1 MEITVYQLSVL
12 GGKTAV
18 VMIVLLAL
26 YRFLGK
32 RNLAQFTV
40 YDLVTILA
48 VANSVQNAMTA
59 GKGNLM
65 VGIVCSSTLLLLAF
79 AISKLF
85 TRSMVAERLLL
96 GVPIPLVSVGQL
108 LKENLRR
115 EGVTYEELQ
124 LAFRQHDLLEPSQV
138 DLAVLEIDGT
148 ITVIPKGAA
157 SRIDTKFA

>member
-1 MEITVYQLSVL
+1 MGISSYMLSVL
-12 GGKTAV
+12 CGKTVV
-18 VMIVLLAL
+18 VMIVLLGL
-26 YRFLGK
+26 YRLLGK

-40 YDLVTILA
+40 FDLVTILA

-85 TRSMVAERLLL
+85 TRSLIAERLLL
-96 GVPIPLVSVGQL
+96 GVPVPLVSSGHL

-115 EGVTYEELQ
+115 ESVTYEELQ
-124 LAFRQHDLLEPSQV
+124 QAFRQHDLLEPSQV
-138 DLAVLEIDGT
+138 DLAVLEIDGS
-148 ITVIPKGAA
+148 ITVIPKGTA
-157 SRIDTKFA
+157 SRIDSKFV